1 MKENIKRVIIEFET
15 EEAKTNNS
23 RELFEDVV
31 SELALKMSNIKNE
44 DVEEESDKE
53 EDLICPPTLEQIK
66 EELKSIKD
74 KIKVVEGFIDS
85 TLPKFV
91 VDEFKNYF
99 DVLVDEQR
107 VLEQLIK
114 EIELYFSMPF

>member
-31 SELALKMSNIKNE
+31 SELLLTISNNSE
-44 DVEEESDKE
+44 DESEEEIIS
-53 EDLICPPTLEQIK
+53 LELFR
-66 EELKSIKD
+66 EELTSIKD
-74 KIKVVEGFIDS
+74 KISMIERFID
-85 TLPKFV
+85 TNYPEFL

-99 DVLVDEQR
+99 DTLVDEQR
-107 VLEQLIK
+107 ALEQLIK
-114 EIELYFSMPF
+114 EIELYFSIPF

>member
-31 SELALKMSNIKNE
+31 SELLLTISNNSE
-44 DVEEESDKE
+44 DESEEE
-53 EDLICPPTLEQIK
+53 LISLELFR
-66 EELKSIKD
+66 EELTSIKD
-74 KIKVVEGFIDS
+74 KISMIERFID
-85 TLPKFV
+85 TNYPKFL

-99 DVLVDEQR
+99 DALVDEQR
-107 VLEQLIK
+107 ALEQLIK
-114 EIELYFSMPF
+114 EIELYFSIPF

>member
-53 EDLICPPTLEQIK
+53 EDLIVTLEQIK

-74 KIKVVEGFIDS
+74 KISMVERFID
-85 TLPKFV
+85 TNYPEFL
-91 VDEFKNYF
+91 VDGFKNYF
-99 DVLVDEQR
+99 DTLVDEQR
-107 VLEQLIK
+107 ALEQLIK
-114 EIELYFSMPF
+114 EIELYFSIPF